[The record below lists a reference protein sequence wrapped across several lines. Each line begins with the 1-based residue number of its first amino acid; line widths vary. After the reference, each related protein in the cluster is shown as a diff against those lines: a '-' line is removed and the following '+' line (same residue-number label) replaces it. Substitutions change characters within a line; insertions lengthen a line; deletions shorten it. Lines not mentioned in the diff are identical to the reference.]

1 MTKMFRM
8 KIDDGE
14 ISVMDGPEPKRFEVE
29 RVFDLTRCGIDPHRV
44 NVQYRDKDDDITT
57 PVWKYSQPY
66 SVFESPIECRVIA
79 TFEIGRV
86 RFEDGHVI
94 DTGFDLPGMSLDG
107 GVCIDTAPG
116 GDGGGINIEDY
127 VDRRDVR
134 FMFPKTLDGQ
144 GLEVNQIQA
153 ELTFYPSE
161 LILGTDRKKWGI

>member
-29 RVFDLTRCGIDPHRV
+29 RVHDLTRHGIDPHRV
-44 NVQYRDKDDDITT
+44 NVQYRDNDDDGY

-66 SVFESPIECRVIA
+66 SFFEAPIECRVLA

-86 RFEDGHVI
+86 RFEDGNVI
-94 DTGFDLPGMSLDG
+94 ETGFDLPGMSLDG

-116 GDGGGINIEDY
+116 GGGGINIEDY

-134 FMFPKTLDGQ
+134 FMFPKTLNGQ

-161 LILGTDRKKWGI
+161 LILGTDRKRWGI